1 MDRNPSEEEREEVTI
16 FPIFPTKVLLATD
29 GSEEARLALQAATSL
44 VNSTSSELHVVL
56 VLPTDVG
63 VPYPAEVL
71 QRPPLEQSKQ
81 RAQAFLDRQVELIRA
96 EGAAVA
102 GSHLRMGRP
111 PEEILRLSEEI
122 IAGLIVVGN
131 QGLSGR
137 FSRMKRFVMG
147 SVSENVTR
155 YARCSVM
162 VVRKDLYDRPST

>member
-1 MDRNPSEEEREEVTI
+1 MGV
-16 FPIFPTKVLLATD
+16 FPGKILLATD
-29 GSEEARLALQAATSL
+29 GSEDSALAAEAAIKLASDTGA
-44 VNSTSSELHVVL
+44 ELHVVHVGEL
-56 VLPTDVG
+56 RPAYPPPTSG
-63 VPYPAEVL
+63 PPPAAPSREEIR
-71 QRPPLEQSKQ
+71 QAAQSM
-81 RAQAFLDRQVELIRA
+81 LDHQVEEITGRDGKVEEA
-96 EGAAVA
+96 
-102 GSHLRMGRP
+102 HLRMGRP

-147 SVSENVTR
+147 SVSESVAR